1 MSIKELEE
9 KCTEKGIDHKFLGRQ
24 LVQKKTCMT
33 KDVGVHGNLFGGNL
47 LSWIDEAAAGFISEM
62 INFRPVVTLKIS
74 EVLFQEPVKV
84 NDVVNID
91 VLIVSIGN
99 SSIKVLVEV
108 LNLKSKRTVCT
119 CEMTFVHV
127 DPETM
132 KSKKI

>member
-1 MSIKELEE
+1 MTKIELEKKCSE
-9 KCTEKGIDHKFLGRQ
+9 KEINHKFLGRQ

-62 INFRPVVTLKIS
+62 IMFRPVVTLKIS
-74 EVLFQEPVKV
+74 EVLFTEPVKV

-91 VLIVSIGN
+91 ILVTNIGD
-99 SSIKVLVEV
+99 SSIRVLVEV
-108 LNLKSKRTVCT
+108 FNLKSKRTVCT

-127 DPETM
+127 DPNTM